1 MKGLGGIFFIL
12 RRTRRAG
19 LAGWSPRSLPG
30 FIVAIAGI
38 FLMMQS
44 GRGMDFIKSLN
55 DDRSWR
61 RIDNQQNLSIAGS
74 NILYVTPGF
83 RDRVWLTHKD
93 SNFISGT
100 DGYSAEILSLQDN
113 PQVRIIESRTG
124 QVWTHTPSE
133 ILLLHNNRWTILPI
147 SSTGISEDIV
157 SILPAEYNHV
167 LVLLGGALFELD
179 LLNNVTRSLISP
191 GEIDIGR
198 FKDIRLARDQGAWI
212 IGDKGLARIPP
223 PIRNLTRNFGYS
235 IMKLPPD
242 WNLTLTESFFEIE
255 PGHALIQA
263 NLTSSPEEEEDVR
276 LPSLASWDGKNWRIA
291 ISEFSGWEQLIP
303 AGNRQAILTASPL
316 PVEITHI
323 PQENSARIQD
333 IACLPDGSW
342 VIATDRGFFKET
354 ENLWKKFSNI
364 KTFQI
369 LEVDESENAAYA
381 LTSEGFSVIRETGDV
396 HTSPWPGE
404 LAESGLTP
412 AELRVRQLDSSRF
425 WIQLENSDWV
435 LDTRTASWTP
445 QQLPSVSD
453 GSTRVPNR
461 PVLNE
466 TGEFLT
472 LWAQRSPAGQE
483 IFGLDRN
490 FDVRSIQPMTKF
502 WPDAP
507 AITDIAHDVGDALW
521 VATNAGLAFYDAV
534 NWTLYD
540 FQMLEMPFPI
550 SDVQL
555 SRRGPPLFACQDGIY
570 EFNGQS
576 FVRSLSS
583 GNPVRQILQIQNGGL
598 WAATE
603 STIFR
608 LVESSWISYGSP
620 EDLSASDIYSVFEDR
635 RRTIWVASDTGIF
648 KYASHADY
656 DPPESSIILTPQE
669 IIPEKSGIILTT
681 VAGTD
686 KWNHTSPERLLFSYQ
701 VDNGDWTPFR
711 ENRVLLINNLQ
722 QGNHSILVRAMDR
735 NGNMDAS
742 PARWD
747 FKLIIPWHYDYRIV
761 TMVII
766 TSLSLLFLIWLAL
779 DRHLSLQRSYRRVEQ
794 IVEERTHQLEAANEQ
809 LLMHQ
814 KMRAIGALTAGIAHD
829 FNSILSIVQ
838 GSAQIIKANLHKP
851 EKISTRVERIETV
864 VNQGSSLV
872 KAMLGFTREKNI
884 VLEVMDLAAVVGNTL
899 EMLNDRRP
907 EKVSLTFTTKCH
919 PDGSLPPVVGN
930 REFLQQIL
938 VNLILNAFDALDN
951 EGRIEIVAANQDI
964 FRDRI
969 HIHALRPRLASAHV
983 SLYIQDSGCGM
994 SHEIMERAF
1003 EPFFTTKALSTKKGT
1018 GLGLSMVYELA
1029 QQMKFGLGVGSVE
1042 GEYSIFVIEI
1052 PVADESDQASK

>member
-1 MKGLGGIFFIL
+1 MKVLGDIFCIL
-12 RRTRRAG
+12 RQTR
-19 LAGWSPRSLPG
+19 LAGRSPRSLPG
-30 FIVAIAGI
+30 FIVTAAGI
-38 FLMMQS
+38 LLAMQC
-44 GRGMDFIKSLN
+44 GRGMDFINSLN

-61 RIDNQQNLSIAGS
+61 RIDNHQNLSIAGS
-74 NILYVTPGF
+74 DILYVTPGF

-113 PQVRIIESRTG
+113 PHVRIIESRTG

-147 SSTGISEDIV
+147 SSTGISEEIV

-167 LVLLGGALFELD
+167 LVLLKGALFELD

-191 GEIDIGR
+191 GEIDIGN
-198 FKDIRLARDQGAWI
+198 FKDIRLARDQGGWI
-212 IGDKGLARIPP
+212 IGEKGLARIPP
-223 PIRNLTRNFGYS
+223 PIRNLTRNFGS
-235 IMKLPPD
+235 STMKLPPD
-242 WNLTLTESFFEIE
+242 WNMTLTQSFFEIE
-255 PGHALIQA
+255 PGHVLIQA
-263 NLTSSPEEEEDVR
+263 DHTSSSEEEEEK
-276 LPSLASWDGKNWRIA
+276 LPSLVSWDGKNWRIA
-291 ISEFSGWEQLIP
+291 IHEFSGWEQLIP
-303 AGNRQAILTASPL
+303 TVNRHAIMTDVPL
-316 PVEITHI
+316 PVEI
-323 PQENSARIQD
+323 PNLDRSNSARIQD

-354 ENLWKKFSNI
+354 ENLWKQFSKI
-364 KTFQI
+364 ETFQI
-369 LEVDESENAAYA
+369 LTVDETQNSVYA
-381 LTSEGFSVIRETGDV
+381 LTPEGFSAITEGGSDPAV
-396 HTSPWPGE
+396 PWPEE
-404 LAESGLTP
+404 LLGFGLTP
-412 AELRVRQLDSSRF
+412 ADLHVRQLDDSRF
-425 WIQLENSDWV
+425 WIQLTNSDWI
-435 LDTRTASWTP
+435 LDTRAKTWTRRE
-445 QQLPSVSD
+445 LPSIPD
-453 GSTRVPNR
+453 GSTRVPSR

-466 TGEFLT
+466 TGEFLN
-472 LWAQRSPAGQE
+472 LWAQRSPSGQE

-490 FDVRSIQPMTKF
+490 YDVRSIQPITKF

-540 FQMLEMPFPI
+540 FQMLDMPFPV

-555 SRRGPPLFACQDGIY
+555 SRRGPPLFACQDGIF

-583 GNPVRQILQIQNGGL
+583 GKPVRQMLQIQNGGL

-608 LVESSWISYGSP
+608 LVESSWVSYGTP
-620 EDLSASDIYSVFEDR
+620 EALSASNIHSVFEDR
-635 RRTIWVASDTGIF
+635 RRTIWVASDSGIF
-648 KYASHADY
+648 KYVSNADY

-669 IIPEKSGIILTT
+669 IIPEKSGIIIST
-681 VAGTD
+681 VAGAD
-686 KWNHTSPERLLFSYQ
+686 KWNHTSPDRLLFSYQ
-701 VDNGDWTPFR
+701 IDNGDWTPFR

-735 NGNMDAS
+735 NGNIDSS

-794 IVEERTHQLEAANEQ
+794 IVEERTNQLEAANEQ

-884 VLEVMDLAAVVGNTL
+884 VLEVLDLEAVVGNTL
-899 EMLNDRRP
+899 EILNDKRP
-907 EKVSLTFTTKCH
+907 ENVSLTFTSKCH
-919 PDGSLPPVVGN
+919 PDSTLPPVVGN

-951 EGRIEIVAANQDI
+951 EGRIEIVAADQDI
-964 FRDRI
+964 FSDRI
-969 HIHALRPRLASAHV
+969 HIHALRPGPASAHV
-983 SLYIQDSGCGM
+983 SLYIEDSGCGM

-1029 QQMKFGLGVGSVE
+1029 QQMKFGLGVGSLE

-1052 PVADESDQASK
+1052 PVAEDADSI